1 MDLNLELFRP
11 LLEMQA
17 VDEILS
23 CNQRSTR
30 FGLVLTGA
38 QAAELV
44 ATRQRALGEN
54 GRIEFGGGIIQ
65 KIIREF
71 CDSPYLT
78 VQNYAQTL
86 NSLVEIFYAYKNE
99 TLDQISDDDLIELM
113 NTLFDGVCQGSLELL
128 EGRELE
134 KIARN
139 LRFGREPEETED
151 EEYGGEGADE
161 EY

>member
-1 MDLNLELFRP
+1 MEPDLELFRP
-11 LLEMQA
+11 LIEVQA

-23 CNQRSTR
+23 CNQRSAR

-44 ATRQRALGEN
+44 ATRHRALGEN

-78 VQNYAQTL
+78 EQNYAQTL
-86 NSLVEIFYAYKNE
+86 NGLVEIFYTYKNE
-99 TLDQISDDDLIELM
+99 TLDRISDDDLIKLM
-113 NTLFDGVCQGSLELL
+113 NALFDGVCRGSLELL

-139 LRFGREPEETED
+139 LRFGRDLDETDDED
-151 EEYGGEGADE
+151 DGGDADE